1 MLSRKILI
9 KKFEQIKKERKF
21 ILISLEIE
29 IRIKILNRNKK
40 LNLFKEFEN
49 NFWIIIASLNIN
61 KFFNKNYFTKILV
74 KSKFINKLNSFY
86 S

>member
-1 MLSRKILI
+1 MIILVHFQILIMLSRKILI

-21 ILISLEIE
+21 I
-29 IRIKILNRNKK
+29 
-40 LNLFKEFEN
+40 N